1 MEFSFNEIY
10 SNLIQGRSRLREQ
23 HILILTIKAKNKI
36 ALILYTH

>member
-10 SNLIQGRSRLREQ
+10 SKLIQGRSCLGDQ
-23 HILILTIKAKNKI
+23 NILILTIKAKNKI